1 MLESLVRKIATVNGI
16 VGCIVVNPQDGTV
29 LFKEGDISPA
39 LEDITAFFGS
49 GFDVVASSLAVKG
62 LRYSYMEKDDKKF
75 IIVVREGGYI
85 GCEIGASSTFED
97 VIGKILAEE
106 PAAEAA
112 EAPAEAK
119 EKVAVA
125 PPGETTQEDRFL
137 HSKVRQINLLI
148 DEFSEGG
155 ERQSWIDVVKE
166 KLGEDETG
174 QKILSCLSFE
184 ENRVNYNG
192 AIGSSVREEDISSI
206 SKLVTD
212 TLCRKAV
219 GKFGAIEAKKKVHN
233 VIEKLGIAR

>member
-1 MLESLVRKIATVNGI
+1 MFETMVRKIATVKGI

-62 LRYSYMEKDDKKF
+62 LRYSYLEKDDKKF
-75 IIVVREGGYI
+75 IIVVKEGGYI
-85 GCEIGASSTFED
+85 GCEIGAKNTFED
-97 VIGKILAEE
+97 VIGGILAEQPTE
-106 PAAEAA
+106 APAAEQEVEVAA
-112 EAPAEAK
+112 APA
-119 EKVAVA
+119 
-125 PPGETTQEDRFL
+125 GGTTQENKFL
-137 HSKVRQINLLI
+137 QSKVRQINLLI

-155 ERQSWIDVVKE
+155 ERQSWIEVVKE
-166 KLGEDETG
+166 KFAEQETG
-174 QKILSCLSFE
+174 KQILDCLSFE
-184 ENRVNYNG
+184 DNKVNYSG
-192 AIGSSVREEDISSI
+192 TIDTSLKEADISTI

>member
-1 MLESLVRKIATVNGI
+1 MLESLVRKIATVDGI

-29 LFKEGDISPA
+29 LFQEGDISPA

-62 LRYSYMEKDDKKF
+62 LRYSYLEKGDKKF
-75 IIVVREGGYI
+75 IIVVKEGGYI
-85 GCEIGASSTFED
+85 GCEIGPDGSFEG
-97 VIGKILAEE
+97 VIGKILAEK
-106 PAAEAA
+106 PA
-112 EAPAEAK
+112 EAPAEEE
-119 EKVAVA
+119 EKAAVA
-125 PPGETTQEDRFL
+125 AAPAGLAKQEDKFL

-155 ERQSWIDVVKE
+155 ERQSWLDVVRDKF
-166 KLGEDETG
+166 GEQETG
-174 QKILSCLSFE
+174 QKILGCLSFE
-184 ENRVNYNG
+184 EDKVNYNG
-192 AIGSSVREEDISSI
+192 KLDAAVREEDISTI

>member
-1 MLESLVRKIATVNGI
+1 MLESLVREIATVNGI

-29 LFKEGDISPA
+29 LFQEGDISPA

-62 LRYSYMEKDDKKF
+62 LRYSYLEKDDKKF
-75 IIVVREGGYI
+75 IIVVKEGGYI
-85 GCEIGASSTFED
+85 GCEISASNTFED
-97 VIGKILAEE
+97 VIGKILAEK
-106 PAAEAA
+106 PA
-112 EAPAEAK
+112 EAPVEAE
-119 EKVAVA
+119 EKVTAA
-125 PPGETTQEDRFL
+125 LRDEATQEDRFL
-137 HSKVRQINLLI
+137 ESKVRQINLLI

-155 ERQSWIDVVKE
+155 ERQSWIEVVKE
-166 KLGEDETG
+166 KFGEQETG
-174 QKILSCLSFE
+174 QKILNSLEFE
-184 ENRVNYNG
+184 GNKVSYSRKIE
-192 AIGSSVREEDISSI
+192 SSVREEDISSV

>member
-1 MLESLVRKIATVNGI
+1 MRKIATVNGI

-29 LFKEGDISPA
+29 LFQEGDISPA

-62 LRYSYMEKDDKKF
+62 LRYSYLEKGDKKF
-75 IIVVREGGYI
+75 VIVVKEGGYI
-85 GCEIGASSTFED
+85 GCEIGTGNTFED
-97 VIGKILAEE
+97 VIGKILAEK
-106 PAAEAA
+106 PS
-112 EAPAEAK
+112 EAPAPEP
-119 EKVAVA
+119 EKPTAA
-125 PPGETTQEDRFL
+125 TPREEKTQEDRFL

-166 KLGEDETG
+166 KFGEQETG
-174 QKILSCLSFE
+174 QKILNCLSFE
-184 ENRVNYNG
+184 GDKVDYAG
-192 AIGSSVREEDISSI
+192 GLDASVKEESISTI

>member
-1 MLESLVRKIATVNGI
+1 MLESLVKKIATVKGI

-29 LFKEGDISPA
+29 LFKEGDITPA

-62 LRYSYMEKDDKKF
+62 LRYSYLEKGNEKF
-75 IIVVREGGYI
+75 VIVVKDGGYI
-85 GCEIGASSTFED
+85 GCEIEAGSTFED
-97 VIGKILAEE
+97 VIGKVLAEE
-106 PAAEAA
+106 PA
-112 EAPAEAK
+112 EAPKEER
-119 EKVAVA
+119 EKVAATPSQDEVA
-125 PPGETTQEDRFL
+125 EEDRFL
-137 HSKVRQINLLI
+137 KSKVRQINLLI

-166 KLGEDETG
+166 KFGEQDAG
-174 QKILSCLSFE
+174 QKILECLSFDN
-184 ENRVNYNG
+184 ENVQYSG
-192 AIGSSVREEDISSI
+192 ALDPSVAEEDISSI

-233 VIEKLGIAR
+233 VIEKLGLTR